1 MVVLLKHRS
10 LANRLRSMLLPLL
23 LIILAYYYFM
33 RRLRRDEN
41 ADDGTMLLP
50 GSRFDNWELRFE
62 E

>member
-1 MVVLLKHRS
+1 
-10 LANRLRSMLLPLL
+10 MLVSIFLV
-23 LIILAYYYFM
+23 ILAYYYIM